1 MLRMRL
7 QRVGRKHDTYY
18 RVVIAKKQSP
28 VKGKFI
34 ESIGQYNP
42 AKANVHI
49 DVEKALAWLG
59 KGVMPS
65 NRVSRLLTGAGVKHK
80 LIVIKKFR
88 EKSKE
93 EVAKEQAEK
102 EAVKVEKE
110 QEKAEAA
117 PEKAA
122 DEKAP
127 ETPEQPKKEEVKSEE
142 LKAKTKPEPARNA
155 SQSDA
160 GGEIK

>member
-28 VKGKFI
+28 VKGKYI

-42 AKANVHI
+42 AKANVEI
-49 DVEKALAWLG
+49 DAEKALAWLG

-65 NRVSRLLTGAGVKHK
+65 NRVARLLTSAGVKHK

-88 EKSKE
+88 EKSQE

-102 EAVKVEKE
+102 EAEKAEKE
-110 QEKAEAA
+110 QEKAAA
-117 PEKAA
+117 PATEAK
-122 DEKAP
+122 DEKVP
-127 ETPEQPKKEEVKSEE
+127 ETAQQEKKEEAKLEE
-142 LKAKTKPEPARNA
+142 PKPETKPEEPKSA
-155 SQSDA
+155 
-160 GGEIK
+160 ETK